1 MLARWNVTEQFPG
14 FEGNMSPKEC
24 YIPWACTKFH
34 LCSLDSHFYSVVTT
48 QRDSRRRLQEE
59 VDYLREELS
68 KNVRLVEKQ
77 QQQLQSLEQAA
88 KKPRLPQAPTSS
100 SADEP
105 SQETEWHG
113 NKAKV
118 KTLGP
123 RPCKDSYE
131 SVPVK
136 EEPVEEPGRASN
148 DPGMAKPAE
157 PPEAGEQQPSGSL
170 RQPMVTQEHGDV
182 SSYLKTGCLV
192 LLLNCFLP
200 FFF

>member
-1 MLARWNVTEQFPG
+1 M
-14 FEGNMSPKEC
+14 
-24 YIPWACTKFH
+24 
-34 LCSLDSHFYSVVTT
+34 
-48 QRDSRRRLQEE
+48 
-59 VDYLREELS
+59 REELS

-88 KKPRLPQAPTSS
+88 KKPRLLQAPTSS

-105 SQETEWHG
+105 LQETEWHG

-123 RPCKDSYE
+123 RPCKDSYD

-136 EEPVEEPGRASN
+136 EEPVKEPGQASN

-157 PPEAGEQQPSGSL
+157 PPGRGATAFGLSW
-170 RQPMVTQEHGDV
+170 
-182 SSYLKTGCLV
+182 
-192 LLLNCFLP
+192 
-200 FFF
+200 

>member
-1 MLARWNVTEQFPG
+1 M
-14 FEGNMSPKEC
+14 
-24 YIPWACTKFH
+24 
-34 LCSLDSHFYSVVTT
+34 
-48 QRDSRRRLQEE
+48 
-59 VDYLREELS
+59 DYLREELS

-77 QQQLQSLEQAA
+77 QQLQSL
-88 KKPRLPQAPTSS
+88 
-100 SADEP
+100 
-105 SQETEWHG
+105 TEWHG

-157 PPEAGEQQPSGSL
+157 PSEAGEQQPSGSL

-182 SSYLKTGCLV
+182 SSYLKTGRLV

-200 FFF
+200 FFK